1 MFDPIQERKR
11 IQEKYRKQTEEA
23 IAKAIADA
31 KARYVAPIK
40 EEKDFLDAEI
50 CGHDRYLESLGVIDT
65 ITYVEK
71 Q

>member
-1 MFDPIQERKR
+1 MHMFDPIQERKR

-40 EEKDFLDAEI
+40 EEKDFLDADMMKI
-50 CGHDRYLESLGVIDT
+50 L
-65 ITYVEK
+65 

>member
-1 MFDPIQERKR
+1 MFDPILERKR

-31 KARYVAPIK
+31 RARYVAPVK
-40 EEKDFLDAEI
+40 EKVDFLEAEV
-50 CGHDRYLESLGVIDT
+50 CGHDRYLESLGVIET